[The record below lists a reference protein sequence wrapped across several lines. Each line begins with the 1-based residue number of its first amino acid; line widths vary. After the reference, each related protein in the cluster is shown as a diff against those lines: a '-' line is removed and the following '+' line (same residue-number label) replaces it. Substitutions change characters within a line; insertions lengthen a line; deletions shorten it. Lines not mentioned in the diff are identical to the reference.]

1 MIIADSSPRAIVEV
15 SGVDVHWTDLSTLRV
30 ENTLYMAADSFEAAF
45 DNSRLLSDWFRKEQE
60 VKIYLGYV
68 KDPNHWSKSEL
79 THVFTG
85 KVDGVK
91 PNFGNPNLVT
101 LIGRDYS
108 ARMIDTQNTIA
119 FKNQKS
125 GQVAQ
130 YFAKKYGLKFVGQM
144 GEADLDQQLIVDKKE
159 WDVLQALADRE
170 GFICYVDKDKNLYFG
185 PRQEADE
192 KSIATFSRVPGKV
205 NCAIEYD
212 DSSVGVITK
221 VTVKHWYKKKLIQ
234 ASSEN
239 KSLSARVG
247 QVKERVVYDS
257 KAKTPAAAKA
267 TADKRLKEWSREV
280 VTGRV
285 TSVMMPQVVAEK
297 KVTTQGTGRFD
308 GLYYVD
314 NIVHNISK
322 SGATSETSIT
332 NLRPDDAEQYRTDL
346 YDIKRSTVQM
356 NKTL

>member
-1 MIIADSSPRAIVEV
+1 MSYENPRAIVEV
-15 SGVDVHWTDLSTLRV
+15 AGVDVRWSELQTLQV
-30 ENTLYMAADSFEAAF
+30 ENNLYMAADSFEATF
-45 DNSRLLSDWFRKEQE
+45 DNSAMLSDWFRKEHE

-68 KDPNHWSKSEL
+68 KDPNQWSKTEL

-91 PNFGNPNLVT
+91 PNFGNPNVVQLV
-101 LIGRDYS
+101 GRDYAS
-108 ARMIDTQNTIA
+108 RMIDTQNTMA

-170 GFICYVDKDKNLYFG
+170 GFICYVDKNKNLYFG
-185 PRQEADE
+185 PRQVSDE
-192 KSIATFSRVPGKV
+192 TSVATFSRVAGRI
-205 NCAIEYD
+205 NCKIDYD

-221 VTVKHWYKKKLIQ
+221 VTVKHWLKKKLIQ

-239 KSLSARVG
+239 KALSKSLG

-257 KAKTPAAAKA
+257 KAKTPAAAKNI
-267 TADKRLKEWSREV
+267 ADQRLKEWSRDV
-280 VTGRV
+280 VTANV
-285 TSVMMPQVVAEK
+285 TSVMIPELIAEK
-297 KVTTQGTGRFD
+297 KVTTEGTGRFN
-308 GLYYVD
+308 GLYYIDHVT
-314 NIVHNISK
+314 HNISK
-322 SGATSETSIT
+322 SGATSETEIT
-332 NLRPDDAEQYRTDL
+332 NLRPDTAEQYRQDL
-346 YDIKRSTVQM
+346 YNT
-356 NKTL
+356 NAKTM